1 MFKGQETAASV
12 SPSTST
18 GTLGKAME
26 VLEIIALA
34 DGPMRFTDILHA
46 TDQPR
51 GTLHRQLANLA
62 QEGLIQINGD
72 GSHEPGI
79 RLLKLAARSWS
90 RNSLRRIAEPHLE
103 LLHEQTGETV
113 HFGQLMGLEVIYLD
127 KIESRQSVRM
137 HSQVGNASPL
147 YCTGIGKAM
156 LGMLPE
162 AERERLAGQ
171 FIYQTHTPTTLD
183 TPQKLLSDLEEV
195 AISGLAHDR
204 EEHEAGIRCVA
215 AGIDAGTAIIG
226 VSVTG
231 PAFRVDD
238 EAVEQWE
245 PLVTKTAHAIENDIK
260 SRMGPR
266 NRGE

>member
-1 MFKGQETAASV
+1 
-12 SPSTST
+12 
-18 GTLGKAME
+18 ME

-34 DGPMRFTDILHA
+34 DTPLRFTDILHA
-46 TDQPR
+46 ANQPR
-51 GTLHRQLANLA
+51 GTLHRHLANLA

-72 GSHEPGI
+72 GTHEPGI

-90 RNSLRRIAEPHLE
+90 RNSLRSIAQPHLE
-103 LLHEQTGETV
+103 HLHEATGETV
-113 HFGQLMGLEVIYLD
+113 HFGQMMGLEVIYLD

-156 LGMLPE
+156 LGLLPE
-162 AERERLAGQ
+162 EERREIAAQ
-171 FIYQTHTPTTLD
+171 FSYVAHTPATLD
-183 TPQKLLSDLEEV
+183 TPQKLLADL
-195 AISGLAHDR
+195 AIIADTGIAHDL

-215 AGIDAGTAIIG
+215 AGIDAATAIVG

-231 PAFRVDD
+231 PAFRVD
-238 EAVEQWE
+238 EAAVERFK
-245 PLVTKTAHAIENDIK
+245 PLVANTARAIEKDFN

-266 NRGE
+266 SRGE